1 MTYYIRAFLL
11 TLIEA
16 LCCRNFF
23 EVFLKQDN
31 KRIKWFDKLLLAA
44 LVLGFVGIS
53 LIFTKS
59 YIWKAIL
66 SICLIS
72 GIMIAQYRAKFM
84 HIFFLSIA
92 YYGIL
97 ICIDRIMLVGVE
109 TLLGS
114 GTEAILND
122 PVNITIIALIC
133 KTVLFLFIVLLNKA
147 FHSNDS
153 FNLITDR
160 EWVRFLFFPFMTI
173 VCMSALA
180 VEEKRGGRAVLVVSF
195 VLVFFNFLVFYI
207 IRDVVSRE
215 KEMRETCL
223 SQERIKNQ
231 MAMYQYMEG
240 VYGEQRKRTHEFKN
254 HLICLSGLLKAGEY
268 LKAKGY
274 LNKISDNWVEEMD
287 FINTNNMI
295 VNSVINQ
302 KFKAAKKKG
311 IPLLLSIND
320 LGNLKMEEEDIVT
333 LVANLLDNAIEACE
347 KITKGNRVIKLRFLD
362 EGGKII
368 ISVRNPV
375 AEQVHLGE
383 KGLFTTKKDKNEHGI
398 GMLNIEN
405 VVRKYSGES
414 ICSCNDGYFTHSII
428 INF

>member
-1 MTYYIRAFLL
+1 MTYYIQAFLL

-23 EVFLKQDN
+23 EIFLEQDN
-31 KRIKWFDKLLLAA
+31 KRIKWLNKLLFAA
-44 LVLGFVGIS
+44 LVLGFAGIS
-53 LIFTKS
+53 LIFAGN

-72 GIMIAQYRAKFM
+72 SIMIAQYRAKFM

-97 ICIDRIMLVGVE
+97 ICIDRIMLAGVE
-109 TLLGS
+109 ALLGS
-114 GTEAILND
+114 GTKAILDD
-122 PVNITIIALIC
+122 PINITVVGLMC
-133 KTVLFLFIVLLNKA
+133 KTVLFLFIVLLNRV
-147 FHSNDS
+147 FHSNNS
-153 FNLITDR
+153 FNLITDK
-160 EWVRFLFFPFMTI
+160 EWIRFLFFPFMTI

-180 VEEKRGGRAVLVVSF
+180 IEEKNGGRAVLVVSF
-195 VLVFFNFLVFYI
+195 ALVFFNFLVFYM
-207 IRDVVSRE
+207 IRDVVSKE
-215 KEMRETCL
+215 KEIRETYL
-223 SQERIKNQ
+223 SKERIKNQ

-254 HLICLSGLLKAGEY
+254 HLICLSGLLKSGEY
-268 LKAKGY
+268 LEAKAY
-274 LNKISDNWVEEMD
+274 LNKINNNYVEEMD

-302 KFKAAKKKG
+302 KFKVAKKKG

-347 KITKGNRVIKLRFLD
+347 KITKGDKVIKLRFLD

-405 VVRKYSGES
+405 VVKKYNGES
-414 ICSCNDGYFTHSII
+414 IWSCNDGYFTHSVI

>member
-23 EVFLKQDN
+23 EIFLEQDSKKIRWLN
-31 KRIKWFDKLLLAA
+31 KFLFAA
-44 LVLGFVGIS
+44 LFLGFVGIS
-53 LIFTKS
+53 LIFTRN

-66 SICLIS
+66 SIVLIS
-72 GIMIAQYRAKFM
+72 SIMMAQYSVNFM
-84 HIFFLSIA
+84 YTFFLSIA

-109 TLLGS
+109 ALLGARV
-114 GTEAILND
+114 EAILD
-122 PVNITIIALIC
+122 DSTNITIIALIC
-133 KTVLFLFIVLLNKA
+133 KTVLFLFIVLLNKV
-147 FHSNDS
+147 FHSNSS

-160 EWVRFLFFPFMTI
+160 EWIRFLFFPFMTI

-180 VEEKRGGRAVLVVSF
+180 VEEKNGGRAVLIVSF

-207 IRDVVSRE
+207 IRDVVSKE
-215 KEMRETCL
+215 KEIRETCL

-240 VYGEQRKRTHEFKN
+240 VYSEQRRRTHEFKN
-254 HLICLSGLLKAGEY
+254 HLICLSGLLKSGEY
-268 LKAKGY
+268 LEAKGY
-274 LNKISDNWVEEMD
+274 LDKINNNWMEEMD

-302 KFKAAKKKG
+302 KFKVAKKKG

-320 LGNLKMEEEDIVT
+320 LSNLLMEEEDIVT
-333 LVANLLDNAIEACE
+333 LLANLLDNAIEACE
-347 KITKGNRVIKLRFLD
+347 KITKGTKVIKLRFLD

-375 AEQVHLGE
+375 AEQVHFGE
-383 KGLFTTKKDKNEHGI
+383 KGFFTTKKDKNEHGI

-405 VVRKYSGES
+405 VVRKYNGES
-414 ICSCNDGYFTHSII
+414 ICSCNDGYFTHSVI

>member
-97 ICIDRIMLVGVE
+97 ICIDRIMLVSVE

-223 SQERIKNQ
+223 SQERIKIRWQCTNIWRES
-231 MAMYQYMEG
+231 MA
-240 VYGEQRKRTHEFKN
+240 
-254 HLICLSGLLKAGEY
+254 S
-268 LKAKGY
+268 
-274 LNKISDNWVEEMD
+274 S
-287 FINTNNMI
+287 
-295 VNSVINQ
+295 VNVHM
-302 KFKAAKKKG
+302 
-311 IPLLLSIND
+311 
-320 LGNLKMEEEDIVT
+320 NLK
-333 LVANLLDNAIEACE
+333 
-347 KITKGNRVIKLRFLD
+347 IT
-362 EGGKII
+362 
-368 ISVRNPV
+368 
-375 AEQVHLGE
+375 
-383 KGLFTTKKDKNEHGI
+383 
-398 GMLNIEN
+398 
-405 VVRKYSGES
+405 
-414 ICSCNDGYFTHSII
+414 
-428 INF
+428 

>member
-1 MTYYIRAFLL
+1 M
-11 TLIEA
+11 
-16 LCCRNFF
+16 
-23 EVFLKQDN
+23 
-31 KRIKWFDKLLLAA
+31 
-44 LVLGFVGIS
+44 
-53 LIFTKS
+53 
-59 YIWKAIL
+59 

-97 ICIDRIMLVGVE
+97 ICIDRIMLVSVE

-362 EGGKII
+362 EGGK
-368 ISVRNPV
+368 SLFQRVTR
-375 AEQVHLGE
+375 LRSRYTLE
-383 KGLFTTKKDKNEHGI
+383 KRVCLQQKKIRMNMGLECLI
-398 GMLNIEN
+398 
-405 VVRKYSGES
+405 
-414 ICSCNDGYFTHSII
+414 
-428 INF
+428 

>member
-23 EVFLKQDN
+23 EIFLEQDN
-31 KRIKWFDKLLLAA
+31 KRKKWLNKFLFAA
-44 LVLGFVGIS
+44 LVLGFIGIS
-53 LIFTKS
+53 LILAGN
-59 YIWKAIL
+59 YIGKAIL
-66 SICLIS
+66 SIILIS
-72 GIMIAQYRAKFM
+72 GIMITQYLAKFM

-109 TLLGS
+109 ALLDP
-114 GTEAILND
+114 GTEEILNE
-122 PVNITIIALIC
+122 PINITIVALIC
-133 KTVLFLFIVLLNKA
+133 KTVLFLFIVLLNKV
-147 FHSNDS
+147 FHSNNS

-160 EWVRFLFFPFMTI
+160 EWIRFLFFPFMTI

-180 VEEKRGGRAVLVVSF
+180 VEEKNEGSAVLVVSF

-207 IRDVVSRE
+207 IRDVVSKE

-240 VYGEQRKRTHEFKN
+240 VYSEQRKRTHEFKN
-254 HLICLSGLLKAGEY
+254 HLICLSGLLRSEEY
-268 LKAKGY
+268 LEAKGY
-274 LNKISDNWVEEMD
+274 LNKINNNWVEEMD

-320 LGNLKMEEEDIVT
+320 LSNLQMEEEDIVT
-333 LVANLLDNAIEACE
+333 LLANLLDNAIEACE
-347 KITKGNRVIKLRFLD
+347 KITKGNKVIKLRFLD
-362 EGGKII
+362 EGRKII

-405 VVRKYSGES
+405 VVRKYDGES
-414 ICSCNDGYFTHSII
+414 ICSCNAGYFTHSVI

>member
-23 EVFLKQDN
+23 EIFLAQDN
-31 KRIKWFDKLLLAA
+31 KRTKWFNKFLFVA

-53 LIFTKS
+53 LIFTGN

-66 SICLIS
+66 SIMLIS
-72 GIMIAQYRAKFM
+72 GIMIVQYRAKLM

-109 TLLGS
+109 ALLGS
-114 GTEAILND
+114 GTGAILND
-122 PVNITIIALIC
+122 PVNITIVALIC

-160 EWVRFLFFPFMTI
+160 EWIRFLFFPFMTI

-180 VEEKRGGRAVLVVSF
+180 VEEKNGGRAVLVVSF

-207 IRDVVSRE
+207 IRDVVSKE

-240 VYGEQRKRTHEFKN
+240 VYSEQRKRTHEFKN

-274 LNKISDNWVEEMD
+274 LNKINDNWVEEMD

-302 KFKAAKKKG
+302 KFKVAKKKG

-375 AEQVHLGE
+375 AEQVHFGE

-414 ICSCNDGYFTHSII
+414 ICSCNDGYFTYSII

>member
-1 MTYYIRAFLL
+1 MTYYIQAFLL

-23 EVFLKQDN
+23 EIFLEQDN
-31 KRIKWFDKLLLAA
+31 KRIKWFNKFLFAA
-44 LVLGFVGIS
+44 LVLGFAGIS
-53 LIFTKS
+53 LIFAGS

-97 ICIDRIMLVGVE
+97 ICIDRIMLAGVE
-109 TLLGS
+109 ALLGS
-114 GTEAILND
+114 GTEAILDD
-122 PVNITIIALIC
+122 PINITVVGLMC
-133 KTVLFLFIVLLNKA
+133 KTVLFLFIVLLNRV
-147 FHSNDS
+147 FHSNNS
-153 FNLITDR
+153 FNLITDK
-160 EWVRFLFFPFMTI
+160 EWIRFLFFPFTTI

-180 VEEKRGGRAVLVVSF
+180 IEEKNGGRAVLVVSF
-195 VLVFFNFLVFYI
+195 ALVFLNFLVFYM
-207 IRDVVSRE
+207 IRDVMSKE
-215 KEMRETCL
+215 KEIRETYL
-223 SQERIKNQ
+223 SKERIKNQ

-240 VYGEQRKRTHEFKN
+240 VYGEQRKHTHEFKN
-254 HLICLSGLLKAGEY
+254 HLICLSGLLKSGEY

-302 KFKAAKKKG
+302 KFKVAKKKG

-347 KITKGNRVIKLRFLD
+347 KITKGNKVIKLRFLD

-375 AEQVHLGE
+375 AEQVHFGE
-383 KGLFTTKKDKNEHGI
+383 KGLFTTKKDKNDHGI

-405 VVRKYSGES
+405 VVKKYNGES
-414 ICSCNDGYFTHSII
+414 IWSCNDGYFTHSVI